1 MRDVK
6 AFIDKNSVIP
16 LYHQVKEYL
25 KGQIASG
32 VYKPDQMI
40 SSERELAEEFEINRL
55 TVRQAI
61 NELVN
66 EGLLYRQRGVGTF
79 VSSPKIEQPLAK
91 LTNFTADMVLRG
103 IVPGAQLVSM
113 QVVPADAR
121 VAAQL
126 EILPDDKVVELVRV
140 RTGNGEPMALE
151 RSFLLHDEVRPILD
165 MNMENVSLYETLEK
179 VCGLRLIR
187 AVQTMEIVPAR
198 TDEASLLD
206 IGLHDAVMMIER
218 RTYAEGTDKPVEYV
232 RSLYRGD
239 RYKFSVEM
247 NI

>member
-1 MRDVK
+1 VK
-6 AFIDKNSVIP
+6 TIIQKNSVIP

-32 VYKPDQMI
+32 VYTPDQMI
-40 SSERELAEEFEINRL
+40 PSERELAEEFEINRL

-91 LTNFTADMVLRG
+91 LTNFTADMTVRG
-103 IVPGAQLVSM
+103 IIPGAQLVSM

-121 VAAQL
+121 VASQL
-126 EILPDDKVVELVRV
+126 DIERGENVVELVRV

-151 RSFLLHDEVRPILD
+151 RSFMLYDKVRPLLT
-165 MNMENVSLYETLEK
+165 MNMENVSLYETLEN

-187 AVQTMEIVPAR
+187 AAQTMEIVPAR
-198 TDEASLLD
+198 TDEANLLD

-218 RTYAEGTDKPVEYV
+218 RTYAEGTDKPIEYV

-239 RYKFSVEM
+239 RYKFSIEM